1 MAPTAL
7 WLVLCVLP
15 GTLSYIPVI
24 GIAAEPTAGNDKPAL
39 KKLGTSLLAASY
51 GPCNHTVP
59 AATTPHCT
67 RLHTPKRLFL
77 DWLVTNS
84 SAAVTPSFVT
94 LHVPFCQAI
103 GEPYLA
109 ADIPLH

>member
-1 MAPTAL
+1 MAHTAL

-51 GPCNHTVP
+51 GPCNHTVTT
-59 AATTPHCT
+59 ATTSTIHST
-67 RLHTPKRLFL
+67 
-77 DWLVTNS
+77 
-84 SAAVTPSFVT
+84 A
-94 LHVPFCQAI
+94 QASVSC
-103 GEPYLA
+103 LA
-109 ADIPLH
+109 GLWTASLP